1 MKGKEERWKL
11 VDGRMEWFDGRM
23 VDGMEENPRF
33 ERAEDQRI
41 VVTRPLCLLHYPN
54 RF

>member
-1 MKGKEERWKL
+1 MEEWNGL
-11 VDGRMEWFDGRM
+11 MEEWLM
-23 VDGMEENPRF
+23 EDGMEENPRF

>member
-1 MKGKEERWKL
+1 MKERKEGGNWL
-11 VDGRMEWFDGRM
+11 MEEWNGLM
-23 VDGMEENPRF
+23 EDGMEEENPRF